1 MRICQ
6 IYDYLKKTTT
16 NNNIMQYKQ
25 TNWQNKISH
34 LFRAHNGNITKKKV
48 FIRTLMSF
56 SFNMW
61 VKFVVGSLLRSER
74 FFSGYSGFP
83 LFLKNQHFQIPIQPG
98 IR

>member
-34 LFRAHNGNITKKKV
+34 LFRAHNGNITKKK
-48 FIRTLMSF
+48 SF
-56 SFNMW
+56 
-61 VKFVVGSLLRSER
+61 
-74 FFSGYSGFP
+74 Y
-83 LFLKNQHFQIPIQPG
+83 
-98 IR
+98 